1 MRNFRPLFTRQ
12 SGHLLTEY
20 TVMVALL
27 SVAVISAFSFFSSNP
42 QRPLVTKG
50 HAVINEAR
58 SMEFDQTLIT
68 SEDILP
74 KNFYTIPR
82 KDNN

>member
-27 SVAVISAFSFFSSNP
+27 SIAVISAFSFFSGNP

-50 HAVINEAR
+50 HAVINEA
-58 SMEFDQTLIT
+58 SKMEFDQTLVT

-74 KNFYTIPR
+74 KNFYAIPR